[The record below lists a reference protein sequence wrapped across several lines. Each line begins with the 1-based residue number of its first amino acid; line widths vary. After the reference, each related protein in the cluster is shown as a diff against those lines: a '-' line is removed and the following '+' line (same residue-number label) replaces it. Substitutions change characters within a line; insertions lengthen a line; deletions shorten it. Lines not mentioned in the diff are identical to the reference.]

1 MNLRMMR
8 KLPVAQI
15 AASLVAG
22 FALAMSAAAVAQSN
36 SSNSAVNPYAG
47 SIQAVPATPGVR
59 PLSLDEAI
67 RLGIQNNLAL
77 HLAKDQ
83 QQEAQAQKLQLVNV
97 LLPNLSLHGETGVHE
112 FNLEAF
118 GFHPSSIALFAP
130 LLPKGVS
137 PSAFHL
143 ITRVDT
149 TIGQINFSQA
159 LFNWSGYDVWR
170 AGIAGEKAA
179 FYSAQSAR
187 GLVVLNVGTSYLQA
201 IAARSEVQ
209 YAESLLKTDKTL
221 LDQTH
226 QEHLA
231 GVVAN
236 LDELRARVEYQ
247 QQQQALIAAEDNL
260 AKAKIALNREIGLA
274 PDQQIHLTDTEPYA
288 ALQPMPIEQARDRAY
303 RDRQDYQML
312 RQELLVADL
321 ERKATAHER
330 FPTLTFSG
338 NYGVTGI
345 TGGVYHDTFAA
356 VGTLSVPIF
365 EEGKLRGDRDVAE
378 AQLQEIQAR
387 MSDLTVKI
395 DQQLRDSMLDLQTA
409 EQTVDV
415 ARSNVQLAATAL
427 DETQQRFIAGVTD
440 NLPVAEAESTLA
452 AAQTQYVNSVYQL
465 NVARLGLAR
474 NLGIVDT
481 QYKSFLDG
489 QQPVPSAR

>member
-1 MNLRMMR
+1 MNLRIIR
-8 KLPVAQI
+8 KMLGGY
-15 AASLVAG
+15 LLAG
-22 FALAMSAAAVAQSN
+22 CALAAAQSN
-36 SSNSAVNPYAG
+36 PSNSAANPYAG
-47 SIQAVPATPGVR
+47 SVQAVPATAGVR

-77 HLAKDQ
+77 RLAKDQ
-83 QQEAQAQKLQLVNV
+83 QQSSEAQKLNLVNV
-97 LLPNLSLHGETGVHE
+97 LLPNVSLHGETGVHE
-112 FNLEAF
+112 FNLEAL
-118 GFHPSSIALFAP
+118 GFHPSAIPLFAP
-130 LLPKGVS
+130 LLPKGV
-137 PSAFHL
+137 PLSAFHL

-149 TIGQINFSQA
+149 TIGQVNFSQA

-170 AGIAGEKAA
+170 AADAGQKAA
-179 FYSAQSAR
+179 FYNAQSAR
-187 GLVVLNVGTSYLQA
+187 GLVVLNVGTAYLQA
-201 IAARSEVQ
+201 VAARSQVQ
-209 YAESLLKTDKTL
+209 YAQSLLNTDKTL

-226 QEHLA
+226 REHLA

-236 LDELRARVEYQ
+236 LDELRARVQYQ
-247 QQQQALIAAEDNL
+247 QQRQAVIITEDNL
-260 AKAKIALNREIGLA
+260 AKAKIALNRAIGLA
-274 PDQQIHLTDTEPYA
+274 PDQQIRLTDTEPYA
-288 ALQPMPIEQARDRAY
+288 ALQPLPIDQARDQAY

-330 FPTLTFSG
+330 FPTLTFNG

-345 TGGVYHDTFAA
+345 TGGIYHDTFAA

-378 AQLQEIQAR
+378 AQLQQIRSR
-387 MSDLTVKI
+387 MADLTVKI

-409 EQTVDV
+409 EQTVSV
-415 ARSNVQLAATAL
+415 ASSNVQLAITAL
-427 DETQQRFIAGVTD
+427 DQTQQRFIAGVTD

-474 NLGIVDT
+474 NLGIIDT
-481 QYKSFLDG
+481 QYKSFLAG
-489 QQPVPSAR
+489 ESPVPAAQ

>member
-1 MNLRMMR
+1 MTLRRMR
-8 KLPVAQI
+8 KLSSARLVAQ
-15 AASLVAG
+15 
-22 FALAMSAAAVAQSN
+22 FAPAVVLALGAAALAQSN
-36 SSNSAVNPYAG
+36 PSNSAVNPYAG
-47 SIQAVPATPGVR
+47 SIQAVRKTQEVR
-59 PLSLDEAI
+59 ALSLDEAI

-83 QQEAQAQKLQLVNV
+83 QQSADAEKLQLVNV

-112 FNLEAF
+112 FNLAAF
-118 GFHPSSIALFAP
+118 GFHPSVLPLFAP

-143 ITRVDT
+143 ITKVDT
-149 TIGQINFSQA
+149 TIGQVNFSQA

-170 AGIAGEKAA
+170 AATAGQKAA
-179 FYSAQSAR
+179 YYNAQSTLD
-187 GLVVLNVGTSYLQA
+187 LVVLNVGTTYLQA
-201 IAARSEVQ
+201 VADRSQVR
-209 YAESLLKTDKTL
+209 YAQSLLKTDQTL
-221 LDQTH
+221 LYQTH

-231 GVVAN
+231 GVVPN
-236 LDELRARVEYQ
+236 LDELRARVQYQ
-247 QQQQALIAAEDNL
+247 QQQQVLIAAQDNL
-260 AKAKIALNREIGLA
+260 AKAKIALNRAIGLA
-274 PDQQIHLTDTEPYA
+274 PDQQIKLTETEPYP
-288 ALQPMPIEQARDRAY
+288 ALEPMPIEQARAEAY
-303 RDRQDYQML
+303 QDRQDYQML

-321 ERKATAHER
+321 ERKATVHER
-330 FPTLTFSG
+330 FPTLTFTG

-365 EEGKLRGDRDVAE
+365 EEGKLRGDRDAAE
-378 AQLQEIQAR
+378 AQLRQIQSR
-387 MSDLTVKI
+387 MADLTEKI

-409 EQTVDV
+409 EDTVTV

-427 DETQQRFIAGVTD
+427 DQTQQRFIAGVTD

-474 NLGIVDT
+474 NLGLIDT
-481 QYKSFLDG
+481 QYKTFLDSG
-489 QQPVPSAR
+489 QPAPAGH